1 MKIYI
6 SESQNFMGYTLLG
19 DHNKEYN
26 TKVVSKEDDWQ
37 EKCIQ
42 MALFYK
48 LANKPIYTRI
58 KPSIYM
64 HLGVNG
70 FHNELTLL
78 DYYNIKDLATKNL
91 FFKKY
96 SKLTGQILDFIP
108 FKEYTERDNE
118 ILANLYSQLNIKERD
133 LIILSNKII
142 PAIKLEKE

>member
-1 MKIYI
+1 MFVKKLLKIIYYCVNIIFIFITI
-6 SESQNFMGYTLLG
+6 SL
-19 DHNKEYN
+19 
-26 TKVVSKEDDWQ
+26 
-37 EKCIQ
+37 CI
-42 MALFYK
+42 FYYYGRD
-48 LANKPIYTRI
+48 L
-58 KPSIYM
+58 PS
-64 HLGVNG
+64 
-70 FHNELTLL
+70 ELTLL